1 MFLCQKERNYYKKN
15 ERSKGK
21 VHVLN
26 FLKGDILKGI
36 HITMEVFFK
45 AESWVERLSF
55 LSIYETC
62 MIF

>member
-1 MFLCQKERNYYKKN
+1 MTERKKLLQKN

-21 VHVLN
+21 VDILN

-55 LSIYETC
+55 LSIYEIC

>member
-1 MFLCQKERNYYKKN
+1 MTERKKLLQKN

-21 VHVLN
+21 VHILN

-36 HITMEVFFK
+36 HITKEVFFK

-55 LSIYETC
+55 LSIYEIC

>member
-1 MFLCQKERNYYKKN
+1 MTERKKLLQKN

-21 VHVLN
+21 VHILN

-36 HITMEVFFK
+36 HITKEVFFK

>member
-1 MFLCQKERNYYKKN
+1 MTERKKLLQKN
-15 ERSKGK
+15 ERSKEK
-21 VHVLN
+21 VDILN

-36 HITMEVFFK
+36 HITKEVFFK